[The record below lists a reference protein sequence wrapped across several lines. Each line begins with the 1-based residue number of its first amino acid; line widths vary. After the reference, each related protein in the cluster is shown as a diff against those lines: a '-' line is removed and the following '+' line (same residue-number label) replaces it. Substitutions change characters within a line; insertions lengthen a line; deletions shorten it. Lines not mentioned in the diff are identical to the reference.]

1 MSWPTPK
8 PEQPIVCGHRGAPVA
23 AAENTLESFEKAL
36 ELGATWIEFDV
47 RPTADGQL
55 VIHHD
60 PVTSEGVH
68 VASAPR
74 SALRSDIPALGEL
87 AEQFP
92 TLGFDVEL
100 KTDDIDMSADAYVA
114 IVLDALSSHCTEV
127 PGLIVT
133 SFDAEVLAL
142 VADQRPEL
150 PTGLLHWK
158 QPIEWLIETALQD
171 GHVAIAPGIG
181 KLTAELAAE
190 AQGHGLGILTWT
202 VNTPEQ
208 VRFASSLGVDM
219 IIGDDPSVIVAHR

>member
-23 AAENTLESFEKAL
+23 AAENTLESFAKAL

-60 PVTSEGVH
+60 PITSEGVH

-74 SALRSDIPALGEL
+74 SALRSDIPSLGEL

-100 KTDDIDMSADAYVA
+100 I
-114 IVLDALSSHCTEV
+114 DALSSHCTEV

-219 IIGDDPSVIVAHR
+219 IIGDDPSVIVEHR